1 MLFPILKCHLYKPA
15 VKRHYLGPADEATKQ
30 FLSGGYRVVRFSNTG
45 RGASNRTFGEAGKM
59 QRVFALVARFVL
71 ATLIVVLLPMV
82 RAEADGWPSRPI
94 TIVVP
99 YAAGGNVDIAARL
112 FAKAL
117 SEKLGQSVIIEDK
130 PGAGGI
136 VGSVTVANATPDGY
150 TLLLTAAGPGAL
162 NKLLYKSLP
171 YDADTQFTPIVVT
184 NDVPQVV
191 VIDPKLPVANLNELV
206 AYSKQKKSVSI
217 GHAGPGTM
225 GQLAAL
231 LLVAQTK
238 MNAVLVSY
246 RGSAPLI
253 TDLLGGQIEAGV
265 PAYIPEVNTV
275 KAIAVTTESR
285 VSFLPQV
292 PTTRESGIA
301 DVEAATW
308 NALLGPAGLPPEI
321 VDKLNASVNAYLKT
335 EAAQQDLARLG
346 ARPIGGS
353 PADVTK
359 LIADERA
366 KWAPII
372 QSAHISL
379 DQ

>member
-1 MLFPILKCHLYKPA
+1 M
-15 VKRHYLGPADEATKQ
+15 KQ
-30 FLSGGYRVVRFSNTG
+30 QNSFLSGGYRVVRFSNTG
-45 RGASNRTFGEAGKM
+45 RGTSYRTFGKAGKV

-191 VIDPKLPVANLNELV
+191 VIDPKLPVANLSELV

-231 LLVAQTK
+231 LLIAQTK

-285 VSFLPQV
+285 LSFLPQV

-321 VDKLNASVNAYLKT
+321 VDKLNASLNAYLKT

>member
-1 MLFPILKCHLYKPA
+1 MGF
-15 VKRHYLGPADEATKQ
+15 TK
-30 FLSGGYRVVRFSNTG
+30 TG
-45 RGASNRTFGEAGKM
+45 RRIRASSRTFGRAEKI
-59 QRVFALVARFVL
+59 QRIFVTVARFASAVM
-71 ATLIVVLLPMV
+71 VVALLSSM
-82 RAEADGWPSRPI
+82 RAQADGWPSRPI

-112 FAKAL
+112 FARAL

-171 YDADTQFTPIVVT
+171 YDADAQFTPIVVT

-191 VIDPKLPVANLNELV
+191 VIDPKLPVTDLNELV

-246 RGSAPLI
+246 RGQRAAHHRF
-253 TDLLGGQIEAGV
+253 AGR
-265 PAYIPEVNTV
+265 
-275 KAIAVTTESR
+275 SDR
-285 VSFLPQV
+285 G
-292 PTTRESGIA
+292 RR
-301 DVEAATW
+301 
-308 NALLGPAGLPPEI
+308 AGLHTRSQHRQSYRRYHRGPGI
-321 VDKLNASVNAYLKT
+321 VSSASAN
-335 EAAQQDLARLG
+335 D
-346 ARPIGGS
+346 P
-353 PADVTK
+353 
-359 LIADERA
+359 
-366 KWAPII
+366 
-372 QSAHISL
+372 
-379 DQ
+379 